1 MPTTLPDL
9 AFVARQQRR
18 LTFAKLAPFVV
29 AVFYLLLLGWS
40 ALTLEAN
47 STLLFGDH
55 HRQGEYSPME
65 PNHPIA
71 DRRMAAVA
79 GAH

>member
-1 MPTTLPDL
+1 MPTTLPDM
-9 AFVARQQRR
+9 ASVARHHRR
-18 LTFAKLAPFVV
+18 LALAKLAPIVV
-29 AVFYLLLLGWS
+29 AAFYLLLLAWS

-47 STLLFGDH
+47 SSLLFGDH

-71 DRRMAAVA
+71 DPRMAAVA